1 MANGGEGTFDS
12 SQMLSSN
19 FNQQQQQ
26 IASGFIPQVSTLFL
40 SQSGI
45 IDEAAIQSMS
55 QSANVSMLGA
65 SSADRGSE
73 RQYYWL
79 ERFHEHLEK
88 QSAQQELQQQERQS
102 STMSDSRRSAT
113 SFGASIPPPIPG
125 EISAETNISRS
136 MPTPGSNITPP
147 HRGTSKDA
155 TSTSSMI

>member
-1 MANGGEGTFDS
+1 MKNGREGTFDS

-65 SSADRGSE
+65 SSADRGSD

-102 STMSDSRRSAT
+102 STMPDSRRSAT

-125 EISAETNISRS
+125 EISNISRS